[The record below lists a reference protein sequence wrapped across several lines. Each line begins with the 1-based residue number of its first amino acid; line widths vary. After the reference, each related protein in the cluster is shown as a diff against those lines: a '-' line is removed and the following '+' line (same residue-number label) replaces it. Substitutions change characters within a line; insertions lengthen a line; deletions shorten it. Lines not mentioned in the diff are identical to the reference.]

1 MLELWTAPTSLVPP
15 SKSDFVAEWCFGATC
30 LQALLIEMLLKVRRV
45 VMKCLHPKEVI
56 RGSLPRFSALALV
69 WPVPAPQTSGSDAI
83 HNALILPHVSPLIL
97 ELSLV
102 PMPHL

>member
-45 VMKCLHPKEVI
+45 VMKSLHPKEVI
-56 RGSLPRFSALALV
+56 RGSLPRFSALA
-69 WPVPAPQTSGSDAI
+69 APQTSGSDAI

-97 ELSLV
+97 EV
-102 PMPHL
+102 PRPHL